1 MSFKVKIPGKFI
13 DPKFV
18 SLVTRD
24 LMEDHKSTWESD
36 SKGGE
41 PNHRPEQ
48 PVDLL

>member
-1 MSFKVKIPGKFI
+1 MNFKIKIPGKFY
-13 DPKFV
+13 DPKLV
-18 SLVTRD
+18 SLATRD
-24 LMEDHKSTWESD
+24 FLEDHKSTWEPD